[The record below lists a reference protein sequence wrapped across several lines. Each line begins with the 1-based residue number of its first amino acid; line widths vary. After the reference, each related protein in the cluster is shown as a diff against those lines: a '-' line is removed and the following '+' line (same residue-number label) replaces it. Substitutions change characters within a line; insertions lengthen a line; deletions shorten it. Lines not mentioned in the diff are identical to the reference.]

1 MPLFPTSA
9 IPNESRRHPE
19 EILHQT
25 RLQTLKASPLS
36 NRRSE
41 RPAENSAQAQKHSEG
56 VPHLRQK
63 NCTTY
68 HKIKKTTC
76 FYISKVFQNAIFLFF
91 IYNDIVLFYAYPV
104 FYKRLAVYLGGR
116 SNGLPTMPLLSAYF
130 NSSSQLN
137 HTPNFQLPSTS
148 PQPTHHLIWLYFA
161 YILHIPNIYLAY
173 TLTLF
178 CIYQKTKSLL
188 FL

>member
-1 MPLFPTSA
+1 MAHKPKS
-9 IPNESRRHPE
+9 
-19 EILHQT
+19 
-25 RLQTLKASPLS
+25 TLKECPIFGKTNL
-36 NRRSE
+36 
-41 RPAENSAQAQKHSEG
+41 QKI
-56 VPHLRQK
+56 
-63 NCTTY
+63 CTTY

-91 IYNDIVLFYAYPV
+91 IYNDFVLFYAYPV

-116 SNGLPTMPLLSAYF
+116 SNGLPTMPLLSVYF

-137 HTPNFQLPSTS
+137 HTPNFQLSSTS

>member
-1 MPLFPTSA
+1 MAHKPKS
-9 IPNESRRHPE
+9 
-19 EILHQT
+19 
-25 RLQTLKASPLS
+25 TLKECPIFGKTNL
-36 NRRSE
+36 
-41 RPAENSAQAQKHSEG
+41 QKI
-56 VPHLRQK
+56 
-63 NCTTY
+63 CITY

-137 HTPNFQLPSTS
+137 HTPEFHVTHTNPNCYIGKFILRVNLFRFSTISLP
-148 PQPTHHLIWLYFA
+148 L
-161 YILHIPNIYLAY
+161 
-173 TLTLF
+173 
-178 CIYQKTKSLL
+178 
-188 FL
+188 